1 MRGILAGLMFVAA
14 FSAAIGSAAAQD
26 VLGRGDTLSGKLQLV
41 ETRQPNGTLTKSYQI
56 VSEPRRMADN
66 NDDFCANPDR
76 KATTFHLF
84 TKTKSD
90 RVTLS
95 RLLGKNV
102 RVRVWSLFCSQTAWH
117 VGDAAVSQWSW
128 K

>member
-1 MRGILAGLMFVAA
+1 MRGILSGLMFAAA
-14 FSAAIGSAAAQD
+14 FSVATGSASAEDA
-26 VLGRGDTLSGKLQLV
+26 LGRGDMLSGILRLV
-41 ETRQPNGTLTKSYQI
+41 HTKQPNGTDMQAYQI
-56 VSEPRRMADN
+56 VSKPRQMAAS
-66 NDDFCANPDR
+66 DDFCANPDA

-102 RVRVWSLFCSQTAWH
+102 RVRVWSLYCSQTAWH
-117 VGDAAVSQWSW
+117 VGDVGVSQWSW